1 MVSAKKAIN
10 GMIEIRFPYDE
21 EIVEKIKNIHGRI
34 WKKESKTW
42 LIPSQ
47 PECIQQLKNIFK
59 IEKTVSSTLIHENEK
74 KNPLECMAHEL
85 RILGYCQ
92 QTIKSYIGHLRRYW
106 SFNRQ
111 IDYYD
116 ENNIKEYLFNIVD
129 HNQCSSSYLAQA
141 ICSIK
146 FWYCK
151 VLKIPE
157 FEFQIYIPRK
167 KQLLPN
173 VLSKEEIMRIFRHIK
188 NIKHK
193 AMLMLTYSAGLRVSD
208 VVSLKISDID
218 SKRGVITIHSGKG
231 KKDRVSLLSSK
242 ALDVLKEYYKTYRP
256 QEWLFP
262 GSEEGKHIT
271 ARSIQTVFE
280 RACREAKLIKKPTMH
295 WLRHSFATHLL
306 ESGVDLRYIQELLG
320 HTSSKTTEIYTH
332 VTSKQ
337 IEKIKNPLDDMD
349 L

>member
-1 MVSAKKAIN
+1 MIQAKKHIN

-34 WKKESKTW
+34 WNRESKTW

-47 PECIQQLKNIFK
+47 PECIQQLKNIFGINK
-59 IEKTVSSTLIHENEK
+59 KAIPASIHEN
-74 KNPLECMAHEL
+74 
-85 RILGYCQ
+85 
-92 QTIKSYIGHLRRYW
+92 
-106 SFNRQ
+106 
-111 IDYYD
+111 
-116 ENNIKEYLFNIVD
+116 
-129 HNQCSSSYLAQA
+129 A

-151 VLKIPE
+151 VQKIPE

-167 KQLLPN
+167 EHLLPN
-173 VLSKEEIMRIFRHIK
+173 VLSREEVTRIFKHVK

-231 KKDRVSLLSSK
+231 RKDRVSLLSSK
-242 ALDVLKEYYKTYRP
+242 ALVVLKEYYKAYRP
-256 QEWLFP
+256 QGWLFP

-271 ARSIQTVFE
+271 ARSIQAVFE
-280 RACREAKLIKKPTMH
+280 RACNEAKLIKKPTMH

-320 HTSSKTTEIYTH
+320 HSSSKTTEIYTH
-332 VTSKQ
+332 VTTKQ